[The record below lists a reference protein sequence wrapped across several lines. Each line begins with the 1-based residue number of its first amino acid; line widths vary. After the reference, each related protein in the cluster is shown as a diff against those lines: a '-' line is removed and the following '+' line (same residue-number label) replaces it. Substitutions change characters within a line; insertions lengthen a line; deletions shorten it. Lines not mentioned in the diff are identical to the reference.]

1 MLTEDWNLDQEE
13 LEEILGRIR
22 EQFVDSLLSFE
33 EVLLNLS
40 QLESKFEQGII
51 EDGLN
56 VVVRGEEHN
65 QELLPLVTLV
75 ERYADDFIEEI
86 RLILDCLEE

>member
-1 MLTEDWNLDQEE
+1 MLTEYGGMDQEA
-13 LEEILGRIR
+13 LDDVLCKIR
-22 EQFVDSLLSFE
+22 EQFVDALLSFE

-56 VVVRGEEHN
+56 LVVRGEEHD
-65 QELLPLVTLV
+65 QEILPLVTLV
-75 ERYADDFIEEI
+75 ERYADDFMEEI